1 MFDNFSKFGR
11 SGCKFYLDENGIILR
26 KISSHSE
33 YNDRL
38 HSQYLKQSKFESNNN
53 FATPIPYKFNKSEEL
68 HFFDMEYIHGKTF
81 NNFCLDSS
89 VDDILAFSEN
99 LNLFLIQNFKS
110 SLSTEVN
117 FNKLENKLLNL
128 SNQLGDG
135 VLKYINFLL
144 SNPIES
150 LPIGKNHG
158 DLTMSN
164 IIFSDKHYLIDFLDN
179 PYETPLNDLIKIKQ
193 DTEHNFYFNLLG
205 NVETKVKIC
214 LDYID
219 NELNKKFDYLIDSHE
234 FIWLSIFNLL
244 RVLPY
249 LKSKKE
255 TESILKSLSK
265 YECYITSSGKIK

>member
-11 SGCKFYLDENGIILR
+11 SGCKFYLDESGIILR

-53 FATPIPYKFNKSEEL
+53 FTTPIPYKFNKSEEL
-68 HFFDMEYIHGKTF
+68 YFFDMEYIHGKTF

-89 VDDILAFSEN
+89 VDDILTFSEN

-128 SNQLGDG
+128 SNQLDDG

-255 TESILKSLSK
+255 VESILKSLSK
-265 YECYITSSGKIK
+265 YECYITSSGQIK

>member
-81 NNFCLDSS
+81 NNFCLNSS

-110 SLSTEVN
+110 SLSTEIN
-117 FNKLENKLLNL
+117 FNKLENKLLKL

-219 NELNKKFDYLIDSHE
+219 NELNKKFDYLIGSHE

-255 TESILKSLSK
+255 VESILKSLSK